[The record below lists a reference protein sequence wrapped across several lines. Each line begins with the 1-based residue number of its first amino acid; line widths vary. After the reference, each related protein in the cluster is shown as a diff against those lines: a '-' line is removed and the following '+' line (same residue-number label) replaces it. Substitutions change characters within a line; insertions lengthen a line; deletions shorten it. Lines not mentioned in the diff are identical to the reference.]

1 MTGSIKLIVIDL
13 DATLLNSQHELSVR
27 NAEVI
32 QAAREQGIKI
42 VLATG
47 KTRNSAL
54 SLIAKLDIDTPG
66 IYVQGLVVH
75 DGNGSI
81 KHQTV
86 LDPAVVR
93 KVITFAEDR
102 GFSLVAYSGTT
113 TYVRKRSRDTDLL
126 MDYGEGEPQVVG
138 PLQNLLH
145 NTPINKVIAIHR
157 ADARRVTSLRW
168 QLNTQLDGTA
178 RLLQAGVPEMLE
190 IVPRGGS
197 KGAALKALLKEMNVD
212 PMHVMAIGDGEND
225 IEMIQLVGTGVA
237 VGNADKAVKDA
248 ADHVVASND
257 ENGVA
262 EAIERFALKPTTSE
276 AEEDESVSETET

>member
-102 GFSLVAYSGTT
+102 GFSLVVYSGTT